1 MAYLDSTV
9 SGQLRRIPLN
19 PQATTYI
26 VSDGTQLTTIPQ
38 ESPETIAAFY
48 HSKRYFVLLAP
59 GRTSVF
65 VNQCKVSM
73 MKIIREG
80 DHLDFGAQSADFHE
94 LTIVVLTEGSELITN
109 GRRCLVDRSLFK
121 GGDSV
126 VYCPS
131 CHTPL
136 HERCWHYQ
144 KGRCANGRV
153 CDYQAPWD
161 ETEVKT
167 K

>member
-1 MAYLDSTV
+1 MAYLDSTA
-9 SGQLRRIPLN
+9 SGHIQRIPLN
-19 PQATTYI
+19 PLATTYI
-26 VSDGTQLTTIPQ
+26 AFDGTQLATAPQ
-38 ESPETIAAFY
+38 ESPAAIAAFY
-48 HSKRYFVLLAP
+48 HSKRYFVLVALS
-59 GRTSVF
+59 SVF
-65 VNQCKVSM
+65 VNRCKVSM
-73 MKIIREG
+73 IRIIREG
-80 DHLDFGAQSADFHE
+80 DQLDLGNQSAVFHE
-94 LTIVVLTEGSELITN
+94 LTTEVLTDGSELISS

-121 GGDSV
+121 AGDSV

-131 CHTPL
+131 CHTP
-136 HERCWHYQ
+136 HHQRCWEYQ